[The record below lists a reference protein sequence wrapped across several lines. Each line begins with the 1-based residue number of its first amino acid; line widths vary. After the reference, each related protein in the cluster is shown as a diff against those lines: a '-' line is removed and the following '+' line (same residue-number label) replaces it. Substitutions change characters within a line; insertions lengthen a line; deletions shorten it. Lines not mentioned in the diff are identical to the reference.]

1 MRSYHAAGS
10 LSLASFVSVF
20 VAKAEALEAE
30 AFLESEAFVTLAKA
44 EALAVLRGL
53 VAAANDTTV
62 RHTGHEP
69 VEFGFVA
76 DDLANHRRMHAV

>member
-10 LSLASFVSVF
+10 LSLASFAFVF
-20 VAKAEALEAE
+20 AAKAEALVEALE
-30 AFLESEAFVTLAKA
+30 AEAFVTLAKA